1 MHYNKFDDKLN
12 LQQKE
17 FIMRATIK
25 DIAGAAGVSDTAVSL
40 AFRENSRIGKK
51 TREKI
56 LRTALQLGYIPN
68 TAAQKLRNGK
78 TRIIAF
84 VINDITNP
92 FYSLMAKEAENIIE
106 GFGFEMFSADSNWDP
121 AREEQIIKKMIQMRV
136 EGVIFC
142 LSEKSMKGIDLLKKY
157 SIPSISVDSYS
168 EAYKGSY
175 VANDFEKCG
184 KLVSQHLLDIGCKT
198 PGIIGADD
206 TMSEFS
212 AFKRIF
218 AAFEKNFKDNGIEIK
233 AQNKINAGLK
243 IADGRK
249 AFEHALK
256 NDFNADG
263 VICANDLCAMGVM
276 EAAAKHGIQTG
287 RDLAVVGIDNLEV
300 SEFPKISLTSVKQ
313 PYKEIAKKAATALF
327 DLINKEG
334 SKIQLELSPE
344 LIIRKST
351 STFKN

>member
-1 MHYNKFDDKLN
+1 MNYNKFDDKLI
-12 LQQKE
+12 LWQKE

-51 TREKI
+51 TREKVLKI
-56 LRTALQLGYIPN
+56 ASQLGYIPN
-68 TAAQKLRNGK
+68 TVAQKLRKGK
-78 TRIIAF
+78 TKIIAF

-92 FYSLMAKEAENIIE
+92 FYSLMAKEAESIIE
-106 GFGFEMFSADSNWDP
+106 SYGYEMFSADSNWDP
-121 AREEQIIKKMIQMRV
+121 AREEQIIEKMIQMRV

-142 LSEKSMKGIDLLKKY
+142 LSEKNMNGIDLLKKY

-175 VANDFEKCG
+175 IANNFEQCG
-184 KLVSQHLLDIGCKT
+184 KIVSQHLLDIGCKT
-198 PGIIGADD
+198 PGIIGADK

-218 AAFEKNFKDNGIEIK
+218 NAFEKKFKDKGIEIK
-233 AQNKINAGLK
+233 TQNKINAGLK

-249 AFEHALK
+249 AFEQALK
-256 NDFNADG
+256 NGFNADG
-263 VICANDLCAMGVM
+263 IICANDLCAMGVM
-276 EAAAKHGIQTG
+276 EAAEKHKIKIG

-300 SEFPKISLTSVKQ
+300 SGFSKISLTSVKQ
-313 PYKEIAKKAATALF
+313 PYKAIAQKASTALF

-344 LIIRKST
+344 LVIRKST
-351 STFKN
+351 SIFKQ

>member
-1 MHYNKFDDKLN
+1 
-12 LQQKE
+12 
-17 FIMRATIK
+17 MRATIK
-25 DIAGAAGVSDTAVSL
+25 DIAEAANVSDTAVSL

-51 TREKI
+51 TREKV
-56 LRTALQLGYIPN
+56 LRIASQLGYIPN
-68 TAAQKLRNGK
+68 TAAQKLRQGK
-78 TRIIAF
+78 TKIIAF

-106 GFGFEMFSADSNWDP
+106 ASGYEMFSADSNWDS

-142 LSEKSMKGIDLLKKY
+142 LSEKSMNAIDLLKKY

-175 VANDFEKCG
+175 IANNFEECG
-184 KLVSQHLLDIGCKT
+184 KLVSQHLIDIGCRN
-198 PGIIGADD
+198 PGIVGADE

-218 AAFEKNFKDNGIEIK
+218 AAFEKNFNDKGIEIK

-249 AFEHALK
+249 AFDKAL
-256 NDFNADG
+256 NNGFDADG

-276 EAAAKHGIQTG
+276 ETAEQHDIQIG
-287 RDLAVVGIDNLEV
+287 KDLAVVGIDNLEV

-313 PYKEIAKKAATALF
+313 PYKEIAQKAATALF
-327 DLINKEG
+327 DLINKKR

-344 LIIRKST
+344 LVIRKST
-351 STFKN
+351 STFKK